1 MYGKLEEKTLPRR
14 LEQHFYPS
22 DFYARCVACFVA
34 FSALLVLSPLL
45 LICALI
51 IRISSPGKIFFR
63 QQRVGRGGEIFI
75 LYKFRTMVAST
86 EGLPITAA
94 NDCRITLFGR
104 ILRKS
109 KFDELP
115 ELYNVLL
122 GDMSFIGPRP
132 EVVELV
138 DLDNPMWH
146 EILRV
151 RPGISDP
158 VTLQFRNEENLLAGV
173 EDKKKFYLEVIQPY
187 KLNGYTEYLKSK
199 NLKNDLKVV
208 AQTFKVVL
216 FPQTAPPLKIEEISS
231 SKRSDVNVSL
241 AVRHSVRQ
249 IKK

>member
-1 MYGKLEEKTLPRR
+1 MYGKFEEKTFPGRI
-14 LEQHFYPS
+14 EQHFYPT
-22 DFYARCVACFVA
+22 DFYVRCLTCFLA
-34 FSALLVLSPLL
+34 FGVLFLLSPLL

-51 IRISSPGKIFFR
+51 IRISSPGTIFFR
-63 QQRVGRGGEIFI
+63 QKRVGRGGEVFT

-86 EGLPITAA
+86 DGLPITAA
-94 NDCRITLFGR
+94 NDGRITQFGR

-115 ELYNVLL
+115 ELYNVLI

-138 DLDNPMWH
+138 DLKNPMWH
-146 EILRV
+146 EILRA
-151 RPGISDP
+151 RPGITDP

-187 KLNGYTEYLKSK
+187 KLNGYAEYLKTKS
-199 NLKNDLKVV
+199 LKNDLKVA

-216 FPQTAPPLKIEEISS
+216 FPKTAPPLKIEQINSAKVSEFKIS
-231 SKRSDVNVSL
+231 
-241 AVRHSVRQ
+241 
-249 IKK
+249 